1 MLENDIRPETLKA
14 GQAELIARDREF
26 LLARRSEFVAT
37 GCPACTIFGSQE
49 FEKDGFAY
57 CCCRECGM
65 QYMSPRPDEKILA
78 EFYANSLNY
87 RYFNEFIF
95 PASQE
100 ARRNNIFIP
109 RVRKVI
115 ALCEQFRIQRRNLLE
130 IGGGFGLFCE
140 EMRKTGFFENIAAVE
155 ATKSLS
161 ETLQAKGIEVFNDL
175 LENIEF
181 GVRYD
186 VVVSF
191 EVIEHVMNPL
201 RHLVKL
207 HDTLA
212 ENGLLVLTFPN
223 CDGFDMATLG
233 RFSDSI
239 DHEHL
244 NYFNERAIGIILEKA
259 GFTVEYV
266 ETPGKLDLE
275 LVRKKILSGEYFPD
289 RFIRTLCI
297 DRFEQ
302 MGEAFQE
309 FLQAHRL
316 SSHMLV
322 AARKR

>member
-1 MLENDIRPETLKA
+1 M
-14 GQAELIARDREF
+14 
-26 LLARRSEFVAT
+26 
-37 GCPACTIFGSQE
+37 
-49 FEKDGFAY
+49 
-57 CCCRECGM
+57 
-65 QYMSPRPDEKILA
+65 
-78 EFYANSLNY
+78 
-87 RYFNEFIF
+87 
-95 PASQE
+95 
-100 ARRNNIFIP
+100 
-109 RVRKVI
+109 I
-115 ALCEQFRIQRRNLLE
+115 ALCEQFEYSGETSWKLE
-130 IGGGFGLFCE
+130 ADLASFVKRCA
-140 EMRKTGFFENIAAVE
+140 KTGFFENIAAVE

-309 FLQAHRL
+309 FLQAPGSRRTCWL
-316 SSHMLV
+316 QLV
-322 AARKR
+322 RGDR